1 MATNPVAGRLAPGT
15 QPITP
20 ATIARLAS
28 RADATGPACTLTTPL
43 TGEPLG
49 DLPQSSVADVDA
61 AFTTARAAQQA
72 WATTSLRE
80 RSRVLLAFHD
90 LVLTHQRELL
100 DAVQVESGKSRAHA
114 FDEISHTAL
123 VARHYAR
130 RLRRYL
136 APEGHH
142 GALLTLTPVVTLLH
156 PVGVV
161 GVVAPWNYP
170 LSLSVTDAL
179 AALAAGNA
187 VVLRPDN
194 RSAVTALL
202 AVELLDRAG
211 LPRGV
216 LRVVLGD
223 GPTVGDAVVRRGD
236 AVAFTG
242 STAVGRTVAAVCGE
256 RLVPCS
262 LELGGKNPLY
272 VRADADAGRAAR
284 GACEAAFASAGQLCV
299 SAERVYVDERVA
311 DAFVDAFVARVRA
324 MSLGTAL
331 TYGADMGSLASAA
344 QLERVVQHV
353 DDAVAKGA
361 RVLAG
366 GVARPDVGPYA
377 YEPTVLT
384 DVPDDALL
392 AREETFGPVVAVYRV
407 NGDDDAVAA
416 MNDTGYG
423 LSASVWTADA
433 AAGRRVAA
441 RIEAGAVAVNDGFRA
456 SWSAPAAPMGG
467 WKGSGVGGRHG
478 ATGIRRFLQEQSIAT
493 QRLLTLTGPEGIAPQ
508 TWNAALT
515 LGLKSLRRTPLA

>member
-1 MATNPVAGRLAPGT
+1 MPTNPVAGRLAPGT
-15 QPITP
+15 QPIT
-20 ATIARLAS
+20 AAAVDRLAR
-28 RADATGPACTLTTPL
+28 RADASGAAHPLTTPL
-43 TGEPLG
+43 TGEHIA
-49 DLPQSSVADVDA
+49 DLPRSTDTDVDA
-61 AFTTARAAQQA
+61 AFATARAAQPA
-72 WATTSLRE
+72 WAATPLRE

-90 LVLTHQRELL
+90 LVLDHQRELL
-100 DAVQVESGKSRAHA
+100 DAIQVESGKSREHA

-136 APEGHH
+136 APERHH
-142 GALLTLTPVVTLLH
+142 GALITLTPVVTLLH

-187 VVLRPDN
+187 VVLRPDD

-211 LPRGV
+211 LPQGV

-223 GPTVGDAVVRRGD
+223 GPTAGDAVVRRGD

-272 VRADADAGRAAR
+272 VRADADVDRAAR

-311 DAFVDAFVARVRA
+311 DAFTRAFVARAGALR
-324 MSLGTAL
+324 LGTDLA
-331 TYGADMGSLASAA
+331 YGADMGSLASAA
-344 QLERVVQHV
+344 QLERVVEHV

-361 RVLAG
+361 RVLTG
-366 GVARPDVGPYA
+366 GVARPDIGPYV

-392 AREETFGPVVAVYRV
+392 ARDETFGPVVSVYRV
-407 NGDDDAVAA
+407 RGDDDAVAA

-423 LSASVWTADA
+423 LNASVWTADA
-433 AAGRRVAA
+433 TAGRRIATRV
-441 RIEAGAVAVNDGFRA
+441 ESGAVAVNDGFRA

-467 WKGSGVGGRHG
+467 WKDSGVGGRHG
-478 ATGIRRFLQEQSIAT
+478 ATGIRRFTREQSIAT
-493 QRLLTLTGPEGIAPQ
+493 QRLLPLTGPEGVAPQ

-515 LGLKSLRRTPLA
+515 LGLKALRRTPLA